1 MSHLL
6 SQKLNAISPYN
17 INLFGNT
24 YIFNFKNSDGN
35 NANEDNN
42 NNIYN
47 SIYDNN
53 NNDKTKNESNQ
64 NLDKI
69 KDEKKKNIKPSVE
82 ESKLIYI
89 NNYMVFNSKRKLHVP
104 LKSLKN

>member
-1 MSHLL
+1 MQFLPIIL
-6 SQKLNAISPYN
+6 

-69 KDEKKKNIKPSVE
+69 KDEKTNDSQSIVI
-82 ESKLIYI
+82 L
-89 NNYMVFNSKRKLHVP
+89 L
-104 LKSLKN
+104 